1 VSQENVE
8 IVRRNLQE
16 RTTGS
21 GAAWVATWDPDV
33 EWDLSAYPLPDWPD
47 RGRGREAL
55 LGHRANYLAG
65 WLSYE
70 SEIRELIDAGDD
82 VVAIMREHVRLRES
96 GASLGR
102 DQVQVW
108 TVRDGLMCRMRI
120 FKTRDEALKAV
131 GLAE

>member
-1 VSQENVE
+1 G
-8 IVRRNLQE
+8 
-16 RTTGS
+16 T
-21 GAAWVATWDPDV
+21 AWVATWDPDV

-47 RGRGREAL
+47 RGHGREAL

-65 WLSYE
+65 WLSNE

-96 GASLGR
+96 GDSLGR

-108 TVRDGLMCRMRI
+108 TVRDGLMCRMRV
-120 FKTRDEALKAV
+120 FKTRADALKAV
-131 GLAE
+131 GLEG